1 MCNVDIVYSIIIIDK
16 MYYTI
21 IIIYYNIY
29 IIKVYMFNIK
39 YIIRLL
45 KWQIIGVLIIQAI

>member
-1 MCNVDIVYSIIIIDK
+1 

-45 KWQIIGVLIIQAI
+45 KWQIIGVLIIQVI